1 MFLSRDFVLYL
12 ARAAGS
18 CPVEYMRWS
27 LSEIRGLPVKRTG
40 RTVRQSCEVGET
52 GQGHGGPVNTEMD
65 ALPRVYRTDEIC
77 IGGHF
82 PQTAQSSL
90 KTGHDRAPS
99 EQEKAARRR
108 PLRQSEPGGVRSSF
122 QTASPGPAVA
132 CRARVRGSA
141 GLTAPAPVLPL
152 PSPAHLLW
160 KIAALTAV
168 PSNHVHVDAV
178 VFGSVLGGRMD
189 NGAAKPEISSGGGGG
204 GWRGH
209 RILGAGPEVTEG
221 GDAPSG
227 RKARPTDGGRLR
239 IQAGRGRRR
248 GLFAREQQPIQAQWH
263 PPDASISSRDAASG
277 RARGR
282 QRAENGRR
290 GTGQGQ
296 GEGESAQRAERMMT
310 VGRD

>member
-1 MFLSRDFVLYL
+1 
-12 ARAAGS
+12 
-18 CPVEYMRWS
+18 
-27 LSEIRGLPVKRTG
+27 
-40 RTVRQSCEVGET
+40 
-52 GQGHGGPVNTEMD
+52 
-65 ALPRVYRTDEIC
+65 
-77 IGGHF
+77 
-82 PQTAQSSL
+82 
-90 KTGHDRAPS
+90 
-99 EQEKAARRR
+99 
-108 PLRQSEPGGVRSSF
+108 
-122 QTASPGPAVA
+122 
-132 CRARVRGSA
+132 
-141 GLTAPAPVLPL
+141 
-152 PSPAHLLW
+152 
-160 KIAALTAV
+160 
-168 PSNHVHVDAV
+168 
-178 VFGSVLGGRMD
+178 MD

-296 GEGESAQRAERMMT
+296 GEGTATALPKEPTGRRLTDSEFALSIREEAAQRDGKGRAERERESRASIPFHSSFHPALPAHST
-310 VGRD
+310 